1 MEWVLVLVAIAV
13 LGVAAWAGTGKLGEM
28 PPVVTDRPKGRIPD
42 GPLTPE
48 LLAALQ
54 LPRASSGYSRQQ
66 VDDHLSALVAG
77 DEPDPSFD
85 VVAGGYDMQVV
96 DELLARFEQPTGSVA
111 AEQSRPKR
119 SDDDASAT
127 AEPKQP
133 SVPTDE
139 PAAAEQAA
147 IAAETAPLEQEESQ
161 ADFVADEADPEEPPA
176 EETTANT

>member
-13 LGVAAWAGTGKLGEM
+13 LGVAAWAGTGKLGEL

-42 GPLTPE
+42 GPLSPD

-54 LPRASSGYSRQQ
+54 LPRASSGYSRHQ
-66 VDDHLSALVAG
+66 VDDHLSALAAG
-77 DEPDPSFD
+77 DEPEPCFD

-96 DELLARFEQPTGSVA
+96 DELLVRFEQPTAAVA

-119 SDDDASAT
+119 SDDEASAT
-127 AEPKQP
+127 AETKQP
-133 SVPTDE
+133 AAPADE

-147 IAAETAPLEQEESQ
+147 NTAEPAPPEQDSSQ
-161 ADFVADEADPEEPPA
+161 AEFVADEAGSAESPT
-176 EETTANT
+176 EETTTNT